1 MINWLFALPAFYT
14 IDTFGRRNLLL
25 TTFPLMSLFLFFT
38 GFSFWIPSDSPAHI
52 ACIAVGIYLF
62 AAVYSPGEGPVPFTY
77 SAEAYPLYIRP
88 IGMSLATAT
97 TWFFNF
103 VLAVTWPSLLSAFKP
118 QGAFSWYAGWNI
130 VGFFM
135 VLFFVPETK
144 AKTLEELDAVFD
156 VPLRRQVA
164 YGGKQFAWFWGR
176 WLLGRKGL
184 EKPTL
189 PYLEEGMG
197 GGGDDDDGVVGGGVG
212 SKEKKRSEET
222 DATARV

>member
-1 MINWLFALPAFYT
+1 
-14 IDTFGRRNLLL
+14 
-25 TTFPLMSLFLFFT
+25 
-38 GFSFWIPSDSPAHI
+38 
-52 ACIAVGIYLF
+52 
-62 AAVYSPGEGPVPFTY
+62 
-77 SAEAYPLYIRP
+77 
-88 IGMSLATAT
+88 
-97 TWFFNF
+97 
-103 VLAVTWPSLLSAFKP
+103 
-118 QGAFSWYAGWNI
+118 
-130 VGFFM
+130 M